1 MNRRVSQLLGYLIGG
16 NDTTSNILAW
26 GLIYLADTTG
36 PQTKLRQRLHSAFA
50 TSRAPGVEEI
60 LATPLPY
67 LEAVIE
73 EIMRLSIVV
82 PVVARRATCD
92 TTVLGH
98 HIPKG
103 TEVEFVLNGPGFL
116 KPHFDVKKA
125 QRTGTAKNSP
135 VGDWNV
141 NNIHDFVPERWIEQ
155 NETGEETF
163 NALKGPML
171 TFGGG
176 PRGCYGKR
184 LANMEMRI
192 IVVLL
197 VCHFELLPILPSRR
211 DFGILENITTEPNEC
226 LVRLKPLL

>member
-1 MNRRVSQLLGYLIGG
+1 LLGYLIGG
-16 NDTTSNILAW
+16 NDTTSNTLAW

-36 PQTKLRQRLHSAFA
+36 PQTKLRQRLHTAFTA
-50 TSRAPGVEEI
+50 SRPPAVEEI
-60 LATPLPY
+60 LKASIPY

-73 EIMRLSIVV
+73 EVMRLSIVI
-82 PVVARRATCD
+82 PIVARRATCD
-92 TTVLGH
+92 TTVLGRY
-98 HIPKG
+98 IPKG

-116 KPHFDVKKA
+116 KPPFAVQKD
-125 QRTGTAKNSP
+125 QRTGSAKTSP

-141 NNIHDFVPERWIEQ
+141 DDIHEFVPERWIE
-155 NETGEETF
+155 EDEDGKESF

-184 LANMEMRI
+184 LAYMEMRI

-197 VCHFELLPILPSRR
+197 MWHFDFLPILPRR
-211 DFGILENITTEPNEC
+211 RELGILENITTEPSEC
-226 LVRLKPLL
+226 LVRLKLLE